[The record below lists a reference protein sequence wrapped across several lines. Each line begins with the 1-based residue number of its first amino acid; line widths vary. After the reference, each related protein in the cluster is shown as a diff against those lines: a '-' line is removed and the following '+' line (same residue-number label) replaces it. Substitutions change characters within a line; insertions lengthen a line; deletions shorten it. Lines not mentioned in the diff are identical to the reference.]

1 VGVVRVDIERYVR
14 PGVRD
19 IQRYEPGEDHPG
31 AVKLSSNE
39 NPRPPHPAILAAVN
53 EALSVSNRYPESA
66 SPELTRALA
75 QRHRVDTNEIM
86 VGNGSNE
93 IIDLL
98 VRAFVAPDE
107 NVVFPVPSF
116 IVYALIAK
124 ICGVRGVGVPCR
136 EYRLDLDAMKQA
148 VDAKTRMVFL
158 CNPNNPTSTYVTAH
172 EVDAF
177 LTGVPDDVFV
187 VMDEAYIDYV
197 DAPDFPDSLA
207 LRRGRDGLIVLRT
220 FSKFFAVAGVRVGYA
235 IADPRVID
243 TLHRVRQ
250 PFNVSRLAQAAGLAA
265 LRCAPE
271 LKPFAAETI
280 AERTRVRDAL
290 LALGLVC
297 PPSQA
302 NFVFTDLGDSDL
314 DLFEELARRGVIVR
328 RLGQFGAA
336 RAMYRISIG
345 TPGENDRLLDAMR
358 DVLHHHPAA
367 GRGRPRAR

>member
-1 VGVVRVDIERYVR
+1 MDIERFVR

-19 IQRYEPGEDHPG
+19 IERYQPGEDQAG

-39 NPRPPHPAILAAVN
+39 NPRPPHPAIVAAVTA
-53 EALSVSNRYPESA
+53 ALAESNRYPESG

-75 QRHRVDTNEIM
+75 QRHHLDGNQIM

-124 ICGVRGVGVPCR
+124 ICGVRGVGVACR
-136 EYRLDLDAMKQA
+136 DYRLDLDGMRSAI
-148 VDAKTRMVFL
+148 DAKTRMVFV
-158 CNPNNPTSTYVTAH
+158 CNPNNPTSTYVNARDV
-172 EVDAF
+172 EAF
-177 LTGVPDDVFV
+177 LAGVPDDVFV

-197 DAPDFPDSLA
+197 DAPDYPDSLA
-207 LRRGRDGLIVLRT
+207 LLRRRDGLIVLRT
-220 FSKFFAVAGVRVGYA
+220 FSKFFAVAGIRVGYA
-235 IADPRVID
+235 LAHPAVID

-265 LRCAPE
+265 LGCAPD
-271 LKPFAAETI
+271 LKRFAAETI
-280 AERTRVRDAL
+280 AERARVRDAL

-302 NFVFTDLGDSDL
+302 NFVFTDLGDSDV
-314 DLFEELARRGVIVR
+314 DLFHELARRGVVVR

-336 RAMYRISIG
+336 RAMYRITVG
-345 TPGENDRLLDAMR
+345 TPAENDRLLEALR
-358 DVLHHHPAA
+358 DVVHHHPAV
-367 GRGRPRAR
+367 GRGRPGAR